1 MIVYERLKRETA
13 REYAL
18 RIIRQNI
25 ISLDLEPGS
34 RISENELASELG
46 ISRTPVREALI
57 ELSKIKVI
65 EIYPQ
70 RGSYISLIDYELVE
84 EAEFMR
90 LTLEKA
96 VIKEICEKVEKERLK
111 TLEKNIKL
119 QQFYIEN
126 FEPKKLLELDNQ
138 FHEELFIIANKMQTY
153 KLLNTMMIYYDRVRS
168 LRLKSVDNQ
177 YVVDDHMAILDAL
190 RKRDAEKGMDIMI
203 KHLTHYKLDKED
215 LKRAYPQYFR
225 EENIVVCQAWH

>member
-46 ISRTPVREALI
+46 ISRTPVREVLI

-96 VIKEICEKVEKERLK
+96 VIKEICEKAEKEKLK

>member
-96 VIKEICEKVEKERLK
+96 VVKEICEKVEKERLK

-215 LKRAYPQYFR
+215 LKRAYSQYFR
-225 EENIVVCQAWH
+225 EENIEKSQH

>member
-70 RGSYISLIDYELVE
+70 RGSYISLK
-84 EAEFMR
+84 R
-90 LTLEKA
+90 
-96 VIKEICEKVEKERLK
+96 
-111 TLEKNIKL
+111 
-119 QQFYIEN
+119 
-126 FEPKKLLELDNQ
+126 
-138 FHEELFIIANKMQTY
+138 
-153 KLLNTMMIYYDRVRS
+153 RS
-168 LRLKSVDNQ
+168 SCV
-177 YVVDDHMAILDAL
+177 
-190 RKRDAEKGMDIMI
+190 
-203 KHLTHYKLDKED
+203 
-215 LKRAYPQYFR
+215 
-225 EENIVVCQAWH
+225 

>member
-225 EENIVVCQAWH
+225 EENIEKSQH